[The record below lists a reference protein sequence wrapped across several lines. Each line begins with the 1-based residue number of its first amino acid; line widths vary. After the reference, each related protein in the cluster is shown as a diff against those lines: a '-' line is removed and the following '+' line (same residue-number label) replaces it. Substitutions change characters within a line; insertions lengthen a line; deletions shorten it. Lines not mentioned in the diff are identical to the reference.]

1 MNIVWTPDYEIG
13 IEVIDNQHR
22 RIVEYINEVYAV
34 REQQEARERLAE
46 VLFDLVDYTMS
57 HFAFEEA
64 LMDEAGYPDL
74 ALHRLTHDTFS
85 RQIQTFKSRFENGED
100 IAEDLA
106 NMLQRWLLEH
116 IVTDDVSYSE
126 VVKQK
131 IMHHGCEHQSWV
143 QKAMD
148 KFFAG

>member
-1 MNIVWTPDYEIG
+1 MNIVWTPNYEIG

-34 REQQEARERLAE
+34 REKQEPGDRLAE

-64 LMDEAGYPDL
+64 LMEEASYPDI
-74 ALHRLTHDTFS
+74 ALHRLTHDAFT
-85 RQIQTFKSRFENGED
+85 RQIQTFKKRFENGED

-116 IVTDDVSYSE
+116 IVTDDVSYSA
-126 VVKQK
+126 VVKRQ
-131 IMHHGCEHQSWV
+131 IVHPGHDHHNWA
-143 QKAMD
+143 KRAID
-148 KFFAG
+148 KFFAS

>member
-1 MNIVWTPDYEIG
+1 MHIVWTPNYQIG

-34 REQQEARERLAE
+34 REKQEPRGRLAE

-64 LMDEAGYPDL
+64 LMDEAGYPDI
-74 ALHRLTHDTFS
+74 ALHRLTHDTFT
-85 RQIQTFKSRFENGED
+85 RQIQTFKKRFEGGED

-126 VVKQK
+126 VVKRQ
-131 IMHHGCEHQSWV
+131 IVHPAHDHHNWV
-143 QKAMD
+143 KKAID
-148 KFFAG
+148 KFFAS

>member
-1 MNIVWTPDYEIG
+1 MNIVWTPNYEIG

-34 REQQEARERLAE
+34 REKHEPGDRLAE

-64 LMDEAGYPDL
+64 LMDEAGYLDI
-74 ALHRLTHDTFS
+74 ALHRLTHDTFT
-85 RQIQTFKSRFENGED
+85 RQIQTFKKRFEGGED

-106 NMLQRWLLEH
+106 NMLRRWLLEH
-116 IVTDDVSYSE
+116 IVTDDVGYCE
-126 VVKQK
+126 VVKRQ
-131 IMHHGCEHQSWV
+131 IVHPAHDHHNWA
-143 QKAMD
+143 KRAID
-148 KFFAG
+148 KFFAS